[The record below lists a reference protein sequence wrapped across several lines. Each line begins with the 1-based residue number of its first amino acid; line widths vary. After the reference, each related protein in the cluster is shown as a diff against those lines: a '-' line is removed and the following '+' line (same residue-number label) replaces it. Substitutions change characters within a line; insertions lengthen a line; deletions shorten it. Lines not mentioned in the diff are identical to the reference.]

1 MGVWKP
7 GKVLSFNSSTKLE
20 LLTAKEKKSCKDKCI
35 PTYIDKSPR
44 HGNILMDPVKESH
57 RSWGSKDF
65 IFGASFRE
73 AFREATNKWATLI
86 SL

>member
-1 MGVWKP
+1 MGVSKP
-7 GKVLSFNSSTKLE
+7 GKVLSFKSSTKLE
-20 LLTAKEKKSCKDKCI
+20 LLTAKENN
-35 PTYIDKSPR
+35 PARTNVYPHIDKSPR
-44 HGNILMDPVKESH
+44 YGNILMDPVKKSH